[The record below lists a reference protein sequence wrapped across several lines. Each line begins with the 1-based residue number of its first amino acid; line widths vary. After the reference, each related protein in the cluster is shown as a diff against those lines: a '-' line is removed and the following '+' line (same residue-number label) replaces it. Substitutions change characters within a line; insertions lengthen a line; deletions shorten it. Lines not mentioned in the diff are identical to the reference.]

1 MAAHRNGSGQPPGGG
16 RTVPAGRG
24 ASGASGA
31 PASGAAKV
39 PGSPPGSSA
48 SGAAAVAPLVA
59 GVGLAS
65 ERARQRMVGSLRS
78 LGIRDAGVLEAMERV
93 PRHLF
98 IEAGLASR
106 AYEDVALPIGH
117 GQTIS
122 RPSTVAR
129 MIETIVASIPL
140 EARRR
145 AKVLEVGTGCGYQAA
160 VLAAVFGEV
169 VSIERVRGLA
179 EGARAN
185 LRPLRLG
192 NLRLVFGDGRLGA
205 PTAAPFDAIIVAAA
219 GAEIADELLMQMRVP
234 SRLLAPIEKEG
245 RQSLHLVERVGSESW
260 HLTVLDA
267 VRFVP
272 LRTGT
277 I

>member
-1 MAAHRNGSGQPPGGG
+1 MVANRIGPG
-16 RTVPAGRG
+16 VPT
-24 ASGASGA
+24 
-31 PASGAAKV
+31 
-39 PGSPPGSSA
+39 
-48 SGAAAVAPLVA
+48 

-65 ERARQRMVGSLRS
+65 ERARQRMVASLRS
-78 LGIRDAGVLEAMERV
+78 MGVRDEGVLQAMERV

-129 MIETIVASIPL
+129 MIEAIAEPIAP

-179 EGARAN
+179 EAARAN

-192 NLRLVFGDGRLGA
+192 NLRLVFGDGQLGA
-205 PTAAPFDAIIVAAA
+205 PSAAPFDAIVVAAA
-219 GAEIADELLMQMRVP
+219 GEEIAQALLLQMRVP
-234 SRLLAPIEKEG
+234 SRLLAPIDQGG

-260 HLTVLDA
+260 HLTMLDA

-272 LRTGT
+272 LKAGT
-277 I
+277 T

>member
-1 MAAHRNGSGQPPGGG
+1 MSANRSGSG
-16 RTVPAGRG
+16 
-24 ASGASGA
+24 
-31 PASGAAKV
+31 
-39 PGSPPGSSA
+39 SPT
-48 SGAAAVAPLVA
+48 

-65 ERARQRMVGSLRS
+65 DRARQRMVASLRS
-78 LGIRDAGVLEAMERV
+78 TGIRDEGVLQAMERV

-129 MIETIVASIPL
+129 MIETIAAPIAP

-179 EGARAN
+179 EAARAN

-205 PTAAPFDAIIVAAA
+205 PSAAPFDAIIVAAA
-219 GAEIADELLMQMRVP
+219 GEEIAEDLLLQMRVP
-234 SRLLAPIEKEG
+234 SRLIAPIDKGG
-245 RQSLHLVERVGSESW
+245 RQSLHLVERVGAESW
-260 HLTVLDA
+260 QLTVLDA

-272 LRTGT
+272 LKAGT
-277 I
+277 T

>member
-1 MAAHRNGSGQPPGGG
+1 MTARDDVAR
-16 RTVPAGRG
+16 RG
-24 ASGASGA
+24 LKPSSGAGG
-31 PASGAAKV
+31 PT
-39 PGSPPGSSA
+39 PQMP
-48 SGAAAVAPLVA
+48 A

-65 ERARQRMVGSLRS
+65 ERARQRMVDGLKK
-78 LGIRDAGVLEAMERV
+78 LGIRDPDVLGAMERV
-93 PRHLF
+93 PRHQF
-98 IEAGLASR
+98 VEPGLASR

-129 MIETIVASIPL
+129 MIETVVATIAP
-140 EARRR
+140 ARRR
-145 AKVLEVGTGCGYQAA
+145 GAKALEIGTGCGYQAA

-169 VSIERVRGLA
+169 VSIERIRGLQ
-179 EGARAN
+179 EIARAN
-185 LRPLRLG
+185 LRSLRLP

-205 PTAAPFDAIIVAAA
+205 PTAAPFDAIVVAAA
-219 GAEIADELLMQMRVP
+219 GDEIPDELLTQMGVP
-234 SRLLAPIEKEG
+234 SRLLAPIERG
-245 RQSLHLVERVGSESW
+245 GAQALHLVERVGAESW

-277 I
+277 N